1 MSADT
6 HTHTKAGREKRKSQW
21 KSGGKGREKEAV
33 QAVCLRMWSDLCFL
47 CPFFPERYI
56 HGSWL

>member
-33 QAVCLRMWSDLCFL
+33 QAVCLRM
-47 CPFFPERYI
+47 
-56 HGSWL
+56 